1 MRLDRGREHS
11 VSVFVLKKGEA
22 VYKETV
28 GGKIS
33 LLVSVLAE

>member
-11 VSVFVLKKGEA
+11 VSVSVLKKGEA

-28 GGKIS
+28 GGRFLS
-33 LLVSVLAE
+33 WFLFRM